1 MRYYNYSGHEADPE
15 QVTEAKLGLKTDGTH
30 FYVKQYRGML
40 FNPIGVD
47 ARKAK
52 DAKWV
57 TTTESCYNLYKS
69 FLESKKDHIL
79 RRAERELIDV

>member
-1 MRYYNYSGHEADPE
+1 MRYYNYSGNEVDPE
-15 QVTEAKLGLKTDGTH
+15 QESEAKIGMKSDSEH
-30 FYVKQYRGML
+30 FFVKQYRGML

-57 TTTESCYNLYKS
+57 QTTEECYELYGS

-79 RRAERELIDV
+79 RRAERKLIDV